1 MITRRNS
8 LKALAGSVTFP
19 YLAQTSWAKSPPS
32 EVVNHAS
39 FGGAGMAG
47 SDLGQIKNH
56 PKVKIRA
63 IAEID
68 PGRRRQAEQ
77 RFRGANVY
85 ADWREML
92 EKEGKNLDCVNVS
105 TPDHLHA
112 CMGMSAMQHGLHVY
126 GQKPLTHQIA
136 ESRALTEYAK
146 EKNLMT
152 QMGIQIHSNSEY
164 RTAVKI
170 VHDGVIGKIVHAH
183 SFSGKRWGDSN
194 PRPDRKDP
202 VPKGLDWDGWIGP
215 APFEDYIKGYYHPGQ
230 WRKRLAYGT
239 GTFGDMGCH
248 IYDPT
253 FKALGLTYPIS
264 VRSEGPE
271 PNQDNWGFD
280 AKIHYIFPKT
290 PFSKGENLPVT
301 WYDGSNRP
309 SKEVTDLLEGQ
320 KLPSQG
326 SVIIGTKGVMLIPH
340 VGKPSLYPKRNLW
353 IIKLKLY
360 REETIG
366 TNLLM
371 QFGGQDQNHRP
382 ISNTQAPYPKPFC
395 LEALPPVSKTKPW
408 YGMHHHSLLK
418 VIRKPLHWLIENIEK
433 VGKSRGWAK
442 LFYLKFGNCR
452 VVIR

>member
-1 MITRRNS
+1 M
-8 LKALAGSVTFP
+8 
-19 YLAQTSWAKSPPS
+19 
-32 EVVNHAS
+32 
-39 FGGAGMAG
+39 
-47 SDLGQIKNH
+47 
-56 PKVKIRA
+56 
-63 IAEID
+63 
-68 PGRRRQAEQ
+68 
-77 RFRGANVY
+77 
-85 ADWREML
+85 
-92 EKEGKNLDCVNVS
+92 
-105 TPDHLHA
+105 
-112 CMGMSAMQHGLHVY
+112 
-126 GQKPLTHQIA
+126 
-136 ESRALTEYAK
+136 
-146 EKNLMT
+146 
-152 QMGIQIHSNSEY
+152 
-164 RTAVKI
+164 
-170 VHDGVIGKIVHAH
+170 
-183 SFSGKRWGDSN
+183 
-194 PRPDRKDP
+194 
-202 VPKGLDWDGWIGP
+202 DWDGWIGP

-340 VGKPSLYPKRNLW
+340 VGKPSLYPKKKFVDHK
-353 IIKLKLY
+353 I
-360 REETIG
+360 EVVP
-366 TNLLM
+366 
-371 QFGGQDQNHRP
+371 GGNHWHEFIDAVRGAGP
-382 ISNTQAPYPKPFC
+382 KPSANFEYAGPYPKPFC

>member
-56 PKVKIRA
+56 PNVKIRA

-77 RFRGANVY
+77 RFKGANVY

-92 EKEGKNLDCVNVS
+92 EKEGNNLDCVNVS

-152 QMGIQIHSNSEY
+152 QMGIQIHSYSEY

-320 KLPSQG
+320 KLPNQG

-340 VGKPSLYPKRNLW
+340 VGKPSLYPKKKFADHK
-353 IIKLKLY
+353 I
-360 REETIG
+360 EVVP
-366 TNLLM
+366 
-371 QFGGQDQNHRP
+371 GGNHWHEFIDAVRG
-382 ISNTQAPYPKPFC
+382 AGPKPSANFEYAGP
-395 LEALPPVSKTKPW
+395 LSETVLLGGIATRFKNETLVWDAPSLSFKGNKEATALVN
-408 YGMHHHSLLK
+408 
-418 VIRKPLHWLIENIEK
+418 RKYRK
-433 VGKSRGWAK
+433 GWEVK
-442 LFYLKFGNCR
+442 GLG
-452 VVIR
+452 